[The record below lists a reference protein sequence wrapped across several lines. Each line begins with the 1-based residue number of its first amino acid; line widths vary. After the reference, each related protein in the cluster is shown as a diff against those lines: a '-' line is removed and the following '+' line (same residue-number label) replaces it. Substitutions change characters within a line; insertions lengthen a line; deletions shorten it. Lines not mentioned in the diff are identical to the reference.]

1 MAYVKVLVFKGTQIW
16 HIPMFSVARIN
27 QFQIRSLNFIT
38 RDVSGVGLSSQ
49 MFKCCKCECQ
59 FPGAKFRDTRDEM
72 LKIGLCDLA
81 EASVPLIPLSFLGEH
96 TSTTNQRHLFQAK
109 LPWRG
114 LPKIKSISEW
124 STFDKM
130 VTSSLSSPGLLCFM
144 QNNQQPATSTGGKM
158 RREMGRIMAG
168 FRPKRARLKDLQR
181 PGTGMT
187 VGKRLASL
195 LSWSNKVTERQRGNL
210 QFVSSAKLPQ
220 AVTARSAK
228 RSHEAGWSVG
238 VDVWRSCWLSI
249 SKPALWSQGENLQ
262 ITWSRDVTKWD
273 LTWHNTSWADRV
285 G

>member
-38 RDVSGVGLSSQ
+38 RDVSDVGLSSQ

-81 EASVPLIPLSFLGEH
+81 EASVPLIPLSFLGEQ

-195 LSWSNKVTERQRGNL
+195 LS
-210 QFVSSAKLPQ
+210 
-220 AVTARSAK
+220 
-228 RSHEAGWSVG
+228 
-238 VDVWRSCWLSI
+238 
-249 SKPALWSQGENLQ
+249 
-262 ITWSRDVTKWD
+262 
-273 LTWHNTSWADRV
+273 
-285 G
+285 